1 MGPRRPRSFL
11 AALALM
17 LVPLTTV
24 VAGAQLLRERSTRC
38 HHPPV
43 DLKHRLVFVGAMQ
56 YEMDVGRWPDTLRDL
71 ISDPGVAGWSGPYT
85 DNGKIPDDPWGNPL
99 WLLRHRD
106 RIYIVSA
113 GRPGGKYP
121 IIFPEPQ

>member
-1 MGPRRPRSFL
+1 MGPRRPCSFWV
-11 AALALM
+11 ALALM
-17 LVPLTTV
+17 LVPLTSV
-24 VAGAQLLRERSTRC
+24 VVGAGYLCSPPKTTR
-38 HHPPV
+38 HPPI
-43 DLKHRLVFVGAMQ
+43 LKHICVMTGAMQ
-56 YEMDVGRWPDTLRDL
+56 YEMDVGRWPDTLHDL
-71 ISDPGVAGWSGPYT
+71 IADHGVAGWSGPYT